1 MSIQSKTL
9 TGALGS
15 VSERKNKQTNKQTKT
30 KQNQNQNQNRMVGQ
44 FIVRPKRSRQNKSN
58 LKATRN
64 PAK

>member
-1 MSIQSKTL
+1 MSIESKTL

-15 VSERKNKQTNKQTKT
+15 VSERKNKQPNKQTKP
-30 KQNQNQNQNRMVGQ
+30 KQNQHQTRMVGQ

>member
-1 MSIQSKTL
+1 MSIESKTL

-30 KQNQNQNQNRMVGQ
+30 KQNKTQNRMVGQ

>member
-9 TGALGS
+9 TGALSS
-15 VSERKNKQTNKQTKT
+15 VSERKNKKNKQTKT
-30 KQNQNQNQNRMVGQ
+30 KQNKNQNRMVGQ

>member
-30 KQNQNQNQNRMVGQ
+30 KQNQNQNRMVGQ
-44 FIVRPKRSRQNKSN
+44 FIVRPKRSRQNKRN

>member
-1 MSIQSKTL
+1 MSIESKTL

-30 KQNQNQNQNRMVGQ
+30 KQNKNQNGMVGQ

>member
-1 MSIQSKTL
+1 MSIESKTL

-30 KQNQNQNQNRMVGQ
+30 KQNQNQNRMVGQ

>member
-30 KQNQNQNQNRMVGQ
+30 KQNKNQNRMVGQ

>member
-15 VSERKNKQTNKQTKT
+15 FQKEKNKQTKT
-30 KQNQNQNQNRMVGQ
+30 KENKNQNRMVGQ
-44 FIVRPKRSRQNKSN
+44 FTVRPKRSRQNKSN

>member
-1 MSIQSKTL
+1 MSIESKTL
-9 TGALGS
+9 TGALGF

-30 KQNQNQNQNRMVGQ
+30 NQNKNQNRMVGQ